1 MRSLVYHHYRK
12 AGGAKMLLRRV
23 IEHVRKQEWTAIAI
37 DFVIVVV
44 GVFVGIQAANWNEAR
59 ANEARARGYLERIRA
74 DLGADL
80 ANYEDKIR
88 FWNAVSRY
96 GRTGLAYADTGR
108 SPDRT
113 QWPLLLAYFQA
124 SQVAEFWTRSTTY
137 DELKSAGE
145 LNLIANLDLRNAL
158 ARYYT
163 ESGNPALTER
173 PAYREHVRGVIP
185 IDVQLYIWSRCY
197 ASNAQGEQDM
207 LDCASPVSE
216 ATATGIVD
224 RIRSDPALMSELRY
238 WMSTMR
244 VASMIGQDRTSFAR
258 EVLASVSNELGGD
271 GD

>member
-1 MRSLVYHHYRK
+1 
-12 AGGAKMLLRRV
+12 MLLRRV
-23 IEHVRKQEWTAIAI
+23 IQHVKKQEWTAVAI

-44 GVFVGIQAANWNEAR
+44 GVFIGIQAANWNEAR
-59 ANEARARGYLERIRA
+59 ADQARARGYLERIRA
-74 DLGADL
+74 DLEADL
-80 ANYEDKIR
+80 ANYDNRIR
-88 FWNAVSRY
+88 FWSAVSDY

-108 SPDRT
+108 APDRS
-113 QWPLLLAYFQA
+113 QWDLLLAYFQA

-145 LNLIANLDLRNAL
+145 LNLIPNLDLRNAL

-185 IDVQLYIWSRCY
+185 LDVQLYIWSRCY
-197 ASNAQGEQDM
+197 SSNPQGEQDM
-207 LDCASPVSE
+207 LDCKSPISE
-216 ATATGIVD
+216 AAAAETVN

-244 VASMIGQDRTSFAR
+244 VASNIGEQRTTFAR
-258 EVLASVSNELGGD
+258 EMLATVGAELGREGE
-271 GD
+271 